1 MTRVQHIY
9 CRDILDRIRRIES
22 YTVGGRDA
30 FLASELLQDGVIRSF
45 EVIGEVVKRLDPTLQ
60 DQHPD
65 VPWSDFAG
73 FRDILIHQYYRVRF
87 DLVWRFTQEDLPA
100 LKLAVAALLI
110 DLEESATSC
119 RTMRD
124 G

>member
-9 CRDILDRIRRIES
+9 CRDILDRIRRIET
-22 YTVGGRDA
+22 YTVDGRDA

-45 EVIGEVVKRLDPTLQ
+45 EVIGEVVKRLDRTLQ
-60 DQHPD
+60 EQHPD
-65 VPWSDFAG
+65 VAWSDFAG
-73 FRDILIHQYYRVRF
+73 FRDILIHQYDRVRV

-100 LKLAVAALLI
+100 LKLAVMALLI
-110 DLEESATSC
+110 HLDDSAKSSS
-119 RTMRD
+119 TMRD